1 VKGKLVS
8 ELYGRMLSLAVT
20 NEIIRTMQP
29 VEGFRA
35 RECEAVVVFTTG
47 GLSDPKSGIVPEAG
61 LLEFN
66 TEGGTP

>member
-47 GLSDPKSGIVPEAG
+47 GLSDPKSGIVPEVG

-66 TEGGTP
+66 TEGGAP